1 MEYVNTN
8 WKKILEVCLD
18 ENKVNKFLEEERSKR
33 KIYPPQELIY
43 ACFNFFNFED
53 TRVVILGQD
62 PYINEGEAMGLCFS
76 VENGRKMPPSLR
88 NIFKEIKNDI
98 GIDNTNTD
106 LTPWAKQGVLL
117 LNTSLSVRE
126 GRSNSHEDFWQDYT
140 DNIIKYISDNHSGPI
155 TFILWGNNAKDK
167 QYLIDTMK
175 HKILESVHP
184 SPLSAYRG
192 FFGCGHF
199 SKVKGINWSSAI
211 VDRF

>member
-1 MEYVNTN
+1 MEYVNTD

-76 VENGRKMPPSLR
+76 IENGRKMPPSLR

-140 DNIIKYISDNHSGPI
+140 DNIIKYISDNHSGSI

-167 QYLIDTMK
+167 RYLIDTMK

-199 SKVKGINWSSAI
+199 SKVKGINWST
-211 VDRF
+211 D

>member
-1 MEYVNTN
+1 
-8 WKKILEVCLD
+8 
-18 ENKVNKFLEEERSKR
+18 
-33 KIYPPQELIY
+33 
-43 ACFNFFNFED
+43 
-53 TRVVILGQD
+53 
-62 PYINEGEAMGLCFS
+62 MGLCFS

-140 DNIIKYISDNHSGPI
+140 DNIIKYISDNHSGSI

-167 QYLIDTMK
+167 RYLIDTMK

-199 SKVKGINWSSAI
+199 SKVKGINWST
-211 VDRF
+211 DC